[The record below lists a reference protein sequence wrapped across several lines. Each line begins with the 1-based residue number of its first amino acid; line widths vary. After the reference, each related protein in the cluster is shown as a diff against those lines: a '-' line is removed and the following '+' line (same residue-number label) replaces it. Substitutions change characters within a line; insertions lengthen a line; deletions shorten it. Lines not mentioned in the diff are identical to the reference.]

1 MNDLTVVLD
10 DRPGALADLGD
21 ATGGANINIEG
32 MCATTGGGKGEIHI
46 LVDDPAATR
55 QALEGAGI
63 EVSGDR
69 EVLVVDVEDRPGTMA
84 AATRKLG
91 DAGVNIEFAYTT
103 FGGVRLVLGVDD
115 LEKAQ
120 AAG

>member
-10 DRPGALADLGD
+10 DRPGALADLGE
-21 ATGGANINIEG
+21 ATGGASINIEG

-55 QALEGAGI
+55 EALEGAGI

-69 EVLVVDVEDRPGTMA
+69 EVIVVDVEDRPGTMA

-103 FGGVRLVLGVDD
+103 FGGVKLVLGVDD